1 MECGAQ
7 QAIARWITLKR
18 RQRWLHRFRAECP
31 GSVLLRS
38 GGFQVSL
45 LDRDRF
51 LADQGTRFTRGKSKI

>member
-1 MECGAQ
+1 MAGSMKHQAALLLRRLGGGAGCTGFGPN
-7 QAIARWITLKR
+7 A
-18 RQRWLHRFRAECP
+18 P

-51 LADQGTRFTRGKSKI
+51 LADQGARFTRGNSKI